1 MQAAV
6 LEIQSVPRPSIKSA
20 AESEIETVEQ
30 AKYDPDAFGVL
41 YDRYFERIYG
51 FVYSRVRERCLA
63 EDITE
68 EVFLSALK
76 NIGTYRYTGSWFS
89 AWLYKIACNAIVNH
103 YRRAKSELALESAS
117 HLADRTDGVLEEVV
131 RRDRSRR
138 IWEAIDRL
146 PAKQREAMGL
156 KFSADLPLHD
166 VARMMGKSPAA
177 VKLLIYRAVQR
188 LRCELITLEY

>member
-6 LEIQSVPRPSIKSA
+6 LEIQSFPGPSVQSA

-30 AKYDPDAFGVL
+30 AKHDPAAFGVL
-41 YDRYFERIYG
+41 YDRYFERIYR

-76 NIGTYRYTGSWFS
+76 NIAKYRFTGACFS
-89 AWLYKIACNAIVNH
+89 AWLYKIACNATVSH
-103 YRRAKSELALESAS
+103 YRRTKSEVALESAS
-117 HLADRTDGVLEEVV
+117 YLADRTDGVLEEVV

-156 KFSADLPLHD
+156 KFSADLSHDD